1 MWRTWGHRVIHLA
14 GCVLVAVAGAAPATA
29 VDEPVIEV
37 SAGRAVPARLE
48 VHVGERVR
56 WRGPAGQRVQIE
68 LDPHRDAHEVV
79 VREGEIQA
87 VFLAPGEHWY
97 RGTLLDDDKQSFR
110 GVVVVG
116 AARGPVDQLPVCSS
130 ESSYRVCFAP

>member
-1 MWRTWGHRVIHLA
+1 VAAAALPA
-14 GCVLVAVAGAAPATA
+14 GA
-29 VDEPVIEV
+29 VDEPVIQV
-37 SAGRAVPARLE
+37 AAGGVVPARLE